1 MLTIAIWG
9 LGALVILAVI
19 LYVVVLMLTRKSRK
33 IKQQLQ
39 EAEVK
44 AELAKSGAERNFVP
58 HS

>member
-1 MLTIAIWG
+1 MPNKHRGQHSKNISLQKG
-9 LGALVILAVI
+9 
-19 LYVVVLMLTRKSRK
+19 
-33 IKQQLQ
+33 QLQ

>member
-33 IKQQLQ
+33 IKQQLK
-39 EAEVK
+39 EAELK
-44 AELAKSGAERNFVP
+44 AELEKSGAERKFVP